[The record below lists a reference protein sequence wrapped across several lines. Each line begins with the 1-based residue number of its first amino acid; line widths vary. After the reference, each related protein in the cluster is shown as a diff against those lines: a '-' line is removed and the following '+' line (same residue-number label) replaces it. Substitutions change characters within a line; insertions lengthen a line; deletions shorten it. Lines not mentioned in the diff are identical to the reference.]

1 MAIAALLAEQGLPGV
16 DVVAGQEAN
25 RFHLVEQDGQILGC
39 AGLEV
44 YGTDA
49 LLRSVTVTPA
59 LRNTGLGRALV
70 GIAERDAVAIGVQR
84 LFLLTTSAADY
95 FSRIGYQL
103 CDRSVAPLAV
113 QTTSQFSGLCPS
125 TAVCMSKELLTTQ

>member
-1 MAIAALLAEQGLPGV
+1 MTRLTDRHKTIPYFKSV
-16 DVVAGQEAN
+16 
-25 RFHLVEQDGQILGC
+25 LVSSDTWGRSSC